1 MPFYLFKTCLGMYK
15 GLSTPNPQISRNTLE
30 CRKAPSSGILFS
42 SSSFPVSGQLLAVAA
57 PSVSYAM
64 DCFWQHSWD
73 RLLWVNSKKDK
84 GLEHSSPGNF
94 IIQQMTILWEVFF
107 LGFQSYFVPSMWF
120 CLGYF
125 SLFYPPFPL
134 SGCFNS
140 LDITNLHLI
149 LLYLLSIKSCLSKYQ
164 WMVPCMCVLGL
175 LW

>member
-107 LGFQSYFVPSMWF
+107 LGFQSYFVPSID
-120 CLGYF
+120 CLPAGFPQDCPPGYWAGETGRKRV
-125 SLFYPPFPL
+125 SESVLTL
-134 SGCFNS
+134 GCDTLAKVFGALNS
-140 LDITNLHLI
+140 HII
-149 LLYLLSIKSCLSKYQ
+149 LLSHFV
-164 WMVPCMCVLGL
+164 WAN
-175 LW
+175 